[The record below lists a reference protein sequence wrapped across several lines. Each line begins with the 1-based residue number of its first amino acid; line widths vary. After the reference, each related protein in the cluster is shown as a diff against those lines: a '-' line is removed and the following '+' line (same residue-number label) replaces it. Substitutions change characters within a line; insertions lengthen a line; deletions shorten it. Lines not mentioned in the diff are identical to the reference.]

1 MWKWISPTTDTAHQK
16 RCWKTS
22 VAQNNRKRNTNA
34 ENTFNTHPSCKEIST
49 RLGHLLAEL
58 IFKTESFYIQVLH
71 LGLMKSER
79 QNRIHGE
86 LMHFLG
92 LTPARHQA
100 FMSWYVLLH
109 AFTTLPVVMCSL
121 FSIYFL
127 CRTLFSADGQ
137 YFWRQPPP
145 KIKNKLQR
153 CP

>member
-58 IFKTESFYIQVLH
+58 IFKTESFYSQVLH

-86 LMHFLG
+86 LLHFLG
-92 LTPARHQA
+92 PSPARHQA
-100 FMSWYVLLH
+100 FMSCCTHLRRCPLWCVL
-109 AFTTLPVVMCSL
+109 
-121 FSIYFL
+121 YFL
-127 CRTLFSADGQ
+127 SIFSAVRFFLLMVNIFDAS
-137 YFWRQPPP
+137 PP